1 MKKRIMVVLCASSAL
16 NYIQDI
22 INAGYEP
29 VILEPFVPENQRDEA
44 RKVFDG
50 EYARLKCQRP
60 QVYMAKEKYEDT
72 LAMVREIDPCVIVP
86 GTDFALELAT
96 NLAYDLGLPCNNPKQ
111 LPYLREKDMMQEAAK
126 AAGLRYI
133 RGRVVKTTEEA
144 LDYYHNEL
152 KSKPAIVKPLRGA
165 GSAGVVACM
174 NEEELIAAVSED
186 IELAKKKNAP
196 DIAVL
201 VQEMIIGTEYFV
213 NTVTQ
218 NGRTVVTNVMRYD
231 KRKFTAERPVY
242 VRGTAISNND
252 PIYHTLCGYVIDVVN
267 ATGLTIGPLHTEVM
281 VDEDGPVLIEVN
293 ARLAG
298 ADQPAAW
305 QDRVMGIHE
314 SDISLR
320 AYLGKD
326 ITRNSYD
333 DYAAVSSQDGK
344 YSFYSR
350 KCSGCFQFGVTTR
363 DFDAEEFIG
372 KELIESFA
380 STYSWVGFEAP
391 RHYATT
397 KDFFTILGLIFMAND
412 SEEEYDRD
420 YLALLDIEMNH
431 VERLFRLK

>member
-1 MKKRIMVVLCASSAL
+1 MKKKIMVVLCASSAL
-16 NYIQDI
+16 NYIEDI
-22 INAGYEP
+22 LNAGYEP

-50 EYARLKCQRP
+50 EYARLKCQLP
-60 QVYMAKEKYEDT
+60 PVYIAKERYEDT
-72 LAMVREIDPCVIVP
+72 LAMVREIAPCVIVP
-86 GTDFALELAT
+86 GTDYALELAT
-96 NLAYDLGLPCNNPKQ
+96 NLAYDLALPCNNPKQ
-111 LPYLREKDMMQEAAK
+111 LPYLREKDKMQEAVK

-133 RGRVVKTTEEA
+133 RGKVVSTPEDA

-152 KSKPAIVKPLRGA
+152 KGKPAIVKPLREA
-165 GSAGVVACM
+165 GSRGVAACL
-174 NEEELIAAVSED
+174 NEEELVRAITED

-196 DIAVL
+196 NIAVL

-218 NGRTVVTNVMRYD
+218 NGHTIVTNVMRYD

-242 VRGTAISNND
+242 VRATAIGSDD
-252 PIYHTLCGYVIDVVN
+252 PIHQTLCQYVIDVVA
-267 ATGLTIGPLHTEVM
+267 ATGLTVGPMHTEVM

-305 QDRVMGIHE
+305 QDRVLGIHE

-320 AYLGKD
+320 SYLGKD

-333 DYAAVSSQDGK
+333 DYAAVSSPDGK

-350 KCSGCFQFGVTTR
+350 RCSGCFQFAVTTR
-363 DFDAEEFIG
+363 DIDAEEFIG
-372 KELIESFA
+372 KALIESFP

-397 KDFFTILGLIFMAND
+397 KDFFTIMGLIFMTND
-412 SEEEYDRD
+412 SEEECDRD
-420 YLALLDIEMNH
+420 YHALLDIEMNH

>member
-1 MKKRIMVVLCASSAL
+1 MVVLCASSAL
-16 NYIQDI
+16 NYIEDI
-22 INAGYEP
+22 LNAGYEP

-60 QVYMAKEKYEDT
+60 QVFIAKEKYEDT

-133 RGRVVKTTEEA
+133 RGKVVKTTEEA

-152 KSKPAIVKPLRGA
+152 KGKPAIVKPLRGA
-165 GSAGVVACM
+165 GCLGVVACL
-174 NEEELIAAVSED
+174 NEEELVKAITEN
-186 IELAKKKNAP
+186 IEMARKMNAP
-196 DIAVL
+196 EIAVL
-201 VQEMIIGTEYFV
+201 VQEMITGTEYFV

-218 NGRTVVTNVMRYD
+218 NGHTVVTNVMRYD

-242 VRGTAISNND
+242 VRATAIGSDD
-252 PIYHTLCGYVIDVVN
+252 PIHHVLCQYVIDVVN
-267 ATGLTIGPLHTEVM
+267 ATGLTIGPMHTEVM

-305 QDRVMGIHE
+305 QDRLLGIHE

-326 ITRNSYD
+326 ITHNSYD
-333 DYAAVSSQDGK
+333 PSTSSGQAPDGK
-344 YSFYSR
+344 YLFYSR
-350 KCSGCFQFGVTTR
+350 RCSGCFQFAVTTR
-363 DFDAEEFIG
+363 DIDAEEFIG

-397 KDFFTILGLIFMAND
+397 KDFFTIMGLIFMAND
-412 SEEEYDRD
+412 SEEDYERD
-420 YLALLDIEMNH
+420 YHALLDLEMNH

>member
-1 MKKRIMVVLCASSAL
+1 MVVLCASSAL
-16 NYIQDI
+16 NYIEDI
-22 INAGYEP
+22 IHAGYEP

-60 QVYMAKEKYEDT
+60 QVYIAKEKYEDT
-72 LAMVREIDPCVIVP
+72 LAMVREINPCVIVP

-96 NLAYDLGLPCNNPKQ
+96 NLAYDLGLPCNNPQQ
-111 LPYLREKDMMQEAAK
+111 LPYLREKDKMQEAVK
-126 AAGLRYI
+126 AAGLRHI
-133 RGRVVKTTEEA
+133 RGKVVSTTEEA
-144 LDYYHNEL
+144 LDYYHNVL
-152 KSKPAIVKPLRGA
+152 KGKPAIVKPLRGA

-174 NEEELIAAVSED
+174 NEEELVKAITED
-186 IELAKKKNAP
+186 IALAKKKNAP

-201 VQEMIIGTEYFV
+201 VQEMIMGTEYFV

-242 VRGTAISNND
+242 VRATAIGSDD
-252 PIYHTLCGYVIDVVN
+252 PIHQTLCEYVIDVVN
-267 ATGLTIGPLHTEVM
+267 ATGLSIGPTHTEVM

-305 QDRVMGIHE
+305 QDRVLGIHE

-326 ITRNSYD
+326 ITHNSYD
-333 DYAAVSSQDGK
+333 SYSTIEAPKGN
-344 YSFYSR
+344 YSFFRR
-350 KCSGCFQFGVTTR
+350 KKSGCIHNAITTR
-363 DFDAEEFIG
+363 DIDAEEFVG
-372 KELIESFA
+372 KELIEGLP
-380 STYSWVGFEAP
+380 STHSWIGFDAP
-391 RHYATT
+391 RHYVTT
-397 KDFFTILGLIFMAND
+397 KDFFTLIGNVYMAND
-412 SEEEYDRD
+412 SEENLERD
-420 YLALLDIEMNH
+420 FHTMLDIEINH
-431 VERLFRLK
+431 IERLFKIRQLDD